1 MRELVAYSKSSARVR
16 EDPATIRALEEAR
29 EELVSVS
36 DEINTERE
44 RSQQLQLELEESRKE
59 LSELNDKVKSTSL
72 ERYTVIYK
80 GIPYHGY
87 WALCAA
93 INRALDVRKI
103 YLELKVNEFYLDFY
117 KGRFSHY

>member
-1 MRELVAYSKSSARVR
+1 MNEFAINWIFFCDTMNFSFWSDNELI
-16 EDPATIRALEEAR
+16 PP
-29 EELVSVS
+29 
-36 DEINTERE
+36 
-44 RSQQLQLELEESRKE
+44 
-59 LSELNDKVKSTSL
+59 ELNDKVKSTSL